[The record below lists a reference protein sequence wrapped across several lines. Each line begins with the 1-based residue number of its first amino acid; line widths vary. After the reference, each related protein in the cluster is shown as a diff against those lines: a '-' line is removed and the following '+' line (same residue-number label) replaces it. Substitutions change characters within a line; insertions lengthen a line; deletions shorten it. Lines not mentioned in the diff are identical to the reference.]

1 MNDLMLSLRLLL
13 REARSGELTVLFL
26 SVLIA
31 VSAMTTVGFFAE
43 RVKSGIE
50 GQAQKLL
57 GADIAVSSDHPLDA
71 KFPEKAQSAGLRV
84 TEAMHFPSM
93 ASFGDRSLLTAIRAI
108 ENGYPLRGEMKLS
121 NGKMGIPE
129 RGTVWGDAK
138 LFARLGVHVG
148 DRISIG
154 DADFTLSAQILDE
167 PGAAFSFMS
176 LGPGI
181 VMNREDL
188 ARTGLISTGSRVR
201 YLLYAAG
208 EEGKIAAF
216 RTWAKKNLGRGQGI
230 EDAREGS
237 PELRQMLD
245 RSEVFLRM
253 ASLLCVVLAGVAI
266 TLAARRFVSRHL
278 DSCAIMRVMGTTR
291 PRLFRIFLLQ
301 FSFLGL
307 FTSAFGI
314 LSGYFAQD
322 LLAQG
327 LSGVMNVHLPAP
339 SPLPALEGG
348 AAGMLLFL
356 GFALP
361 PIYSLAGVPP
371 MHVIRRE
378 SGTKPAG
385 FLPGLALLFALFLW
399 QARDWKLGLIVFGGS
414 SAMLAA
420 SGFAAILFIG
430 RIRGGG
436 AGWRYGIASLRRRS
450 ATSAVQILAFGL
462 GLMAI
467 LVLTLVRGDLFRIW
481 HESLPENAPNRFVLN
496 IQPQALQP
504 VKEFMASNGIGHPE
518 FFPMVKGRLV
528 GINDRQV
535 SSDDYREMRAKHLVD
550 REFNLS
556 WASSPENELAAG
568 RWWKEGE
575 KDAFSVEEGIAKTLS
590 IRMGDRLTFE
600 VAGETVSGRV
610 VNLRKVNWNSFRVN
624 FFVIAPPS
632 MLDSYPASYITSFH
646 LPAQNQESISLLA
659 KRFPTLLVV
668 DVSTLIAKMQKMM
681 NQVASSMQFVFLY
694 SLLAGALVLFAA
706 FASTQ
711 DERMREAAIMRA
723 LGADTRQILA
733 AHASE
738 FLILG
743 IFSGAFAALGASAIG
758 YFASTRL
765 LDLPYHFDPQIFLIG
780 ISAGAIGVVLTGL
793 HWTRKV
799 LKSSPLAVLR
809 EV

>member
-1 MNDLMLSLRLLL
+1 
-13 REARSGELTVLFL
+13 
-26 SVLIA
+26 
-31 VSAMTTVGFFAE
+31 
-43 RVKSGIE
+43 
-50 GQAQKLL
+50 
-57 GADIAVSSDHPLDA
+57 
-71 KFPEKAQSAGLRV
+71 
-84 TEAMHFPSM
+84 
-93 ASFGDRSLLTAIRAI
+93 
-108 ENGYPLRGEMKLS
+108 
-121 NGKMGIPE
+121 
-129 RGTVWGDAK
+129 
-138 LFARLGVHVG
+138 
-148 DRISIG
+148 
-154 DADFTLSAQILDE
+154 
-167 PGAAFSFMS
+167 
-176 LGPGI
+176 
-181 VMNREDL
+181 
-188 ARTGLISTGSRVR
+188 
-201 YLLYAAG
+201 
-208 EEGKIAAF
+208 
-216 RTWAKKNLGRGQGI
+216 
-230 EDAREGS
+230 
-237 PELRQMLD
+237 
-245 RSEVFLRM
+245 
-253 ASLLCVVLAGVAI
+253 
-266 TLAARRFVSRHL
+266 
-278 DSCAIMRVMGTTR
+278 
-291 PRLFRIFLLQ
+291 
-301 FSFLGL
+301 
-307 FTSAFGI
+307 
-314 LSGYFAQD
+314 
-322 LLAQG
+322 
-327 LSGVMNVHLPAP
+327 
-339 SPLPALEGG
+339 
-348 AAGMLLFL
+348 
-356 GFALP
+356 
-361 PIYSLAGVPP
+361 
-371 MHVIRRE
+371 
-378 SGTKPAG
+378 
-385 FLPGLALLFALFLW
+385 
-399 QARDWKLGLIVFGGS
+399 
-414 SAMLAA
+414 MLAA

-430 RIRGGG
+430 RIRGGR

-600 VAGETVSGRV
+600 VAGEKVSGRV